1 MTRTR
6 RAMATA
12 RMPSTPTAPATP
24 TAPRPGEA
32 TAPGAQGAQP
42 RTPDERWNR
51 QVSRLMHEAAEEREQ
66 RERARATEDDLL
78 ARREA
83 AALLAL
89 IRARARPDARAAE
102 PGQSRGAARD
112 RRR

>member
-1 MTRTR
+1 
-6 RAMATA
+6 
-12 RMPSTPTAPATP
+12 MPSTPTASASP

-32 TAPGAQGAQP
+32 PAPDPTGAEP

-51 QVSRLMHEAAEEREQ
+51 QVSRLMHEAAEERER

-89 IRARARPDARAAE
+89 IRARVRPDARAAE
-102 PGQSRGAARD
+102 PRQSRGAARD

>member
-12 RMPSTPTAPATP
+12 GMPITPRAPATP
-24 TAPRPGEA
+24 RAPRRGEA
-32 TAPGAQGAQP
+32 TVPGAQGAQP

-89 IRARARPDARAAE
+89 IRARAVE